1 MRKVYNY
8 LFYLIPGVLLLLASL
23 LINTTTTYTLP
34 QLAERSSIRMQ
45 EKLLRFNSL
54 LPILNKPFES
64 IDHTELNRF
73 YEEEMIAVH
82 VYHND
87 SLVYWNTNQS
97 PLEIQHDSITQK
109 EGLLRLKHGLYL
121 FSNSKLNG
129 NKIIVFCLIKPLYEI
144 QNNYLKNEF
153 MPWTGLYQG
162 VKIEAPPALENTVQ
176 LAQQKLFSLSGS
188 ELTYSSNKTNNVCA
202 GLFFLGLC
210 LLLIA
215 ALVRIHQGISSRYF
229 FYLLLLLLV
238 VRIVLLY
245 FRVPEFLL
253 KSDLYNL
260 QQFGDANS
268 YWNAFLGDILINAG
282 LCLFL
287 TAAIYRQLLNSK
299 KKHVQVS
306 LYLIQVLLVFA
317 IYHQFNQVLRSL
329 VSNSTLNFNFLN
341 VFTINFLSLFGVAS
355 LAICAMALYLAINS
369 LLSLF
374 KVYRFIDWIK
384 LLAAL
389 IALCAVEQVFSKNTM
404 WHENYW
410 IAPLAIGLFA
420 FKWFKTTNN
429 SYVFGL
435 YLVVMSFITSFGINT
450 YIDKNLQAELKLLSS
465 KLSEREDAT
474 LENEY
479 SNLPDKIKSDKAL
492 QTLINFLP
500 DTKDEIALLLRQKYF
515 GSYFDRYDVEFSLF
529 NASCNPLLQLK
540 NPVYLNQG
548 YFEDQIHYFSDSTF
562 VNDLFFV
569 RANKQYTRYIGRIK
583 LGANTLFVIMTAKK
597 VEELGSFPDLLLDQ
611 SQQKQDKLKGL
622 SYGIYRGGQAV
633 NQYGDF
639 TYPYFLVDSL
649 VLVKSGT
656 GYNHFYFYPEEGTA
670 VVISEKEKTFTEKFT
685 LNSYFFLFFS
695 IIGFGTLLVYSLI
708 YNTYFRSSTLTQRIQ
723 GVIIVLLLF
732 AMSAVGITS
741 AKLVSA
747 QFEKENRR
755 QLSEKT
761 AIIINELLGQ
771 FGAQT
776 LFNGSQTELINQKLI
791 DYARLFNTDIS
802 LFDRSGYLITTSQPK
817 LYELGLVSKLL
828 NPLAYWQLKQNET
841 SSASLIERAGKLNY
855 LSNYT
860 PIYNNQKGLEGF
872 INLPYFARQNDLL
885 NEISGII
892 SGLINVYVILF
903 ILSIVT
909 GLLLSSYIT
918 QPLRL
923 IKQQI
928 SRIALG
934 RQNETIVWQ
943 SEDEIGKLVSEY
955 NNMLVKLEES
965 ALLLAQSER
974 ESAWREMAKQV
985 AHEIKNPLTPMKLN
999 LQYLQHVMKSDS
1011 EDFKEKFEK
1020 ASKGIIEQIDALANI
1035 ATEFSNFAKLPGL
1048 QLQTIN
1054 VLELLQNATQLF
1066 KHEAGIR
1073 LINQTGQSAI
1083 LVKGDKDQCLRVL
1096 TNIFRNAI
1104 QAMEET
1110 PEPQI
1115 EIAIYTEGGKLVL
1128 SIADNG
1134 TGISEEL
1141 KPVLFTPNFTTKT
1154 TGSGLGLAMVK
1165 NIMQGFGG
1173 NVWFESERGKGA
1185 IFFLEFIQANNA
1197 ETI

>member
-8 LFYLIPGVLLLLASL
+8 LFYLIPGVLFLLASL
-23 LINTTTTYTLP
+23 LINTGTTYTLP
-34 QLAERSSIRMQ
+34 QLAERSSARMQ
-45 EKLLRFNSL
+45 DKLERCNDLLSL
-54 LPILNKPFES
+54 LDHSLANLNHK
-64 IDHTELNRF
+64 ELNRF
-73 YEEEMIAVH
+73 YEEEMIAAYVFR
-82 VYHND
+82 ND

-109 EGLLRLKHGLYL
+109 QGLLRLKHGVYL
-121 FSNSKLNG
+121 FSNSTLNG
-129 NKIIVFCLIKPLYEI
+129 NKILTFCLIKPLYEI

-162 VKIEAPPALENTVQ
+162 VKMEAPAKTKNTVK
-176 LAQQKLFSLSGS
+176 LLEQQLFSISGT
-188 ELTYSSNKTNNVCA
+188 ELTYGSNATNNVCTV
-202 GLFFLGLC
+202 LFFLGLS

-215 ALVRIHQGISSRYF
+215 ALVRIHQGVSSTHF
-229 FYLLLLLLV
+229 FYLLLLLLLA
-238 VRIVLLY
+238 RIALLY
-245 FRVPEFLL
+245 FRLPEFLL

-268 YWNAFLGDILINAG
+268 YWNAFLGDVLFNGILY
-282 LCLFL
+282 LFL
-287 TAAIYRQLLNSK
+287 AAAVYRQLIDTK
-299 KKHVQVS
+299 QKHVRTILTACQF
-306 LYLIQVLLVFA
+306 VLLFA
-317 IYHQFNQVLRSL
+317 VYHQFNHVLRSL

-341 VFTINFLSLFGVAS
+341 VFNIKFLSLLGVTS
-355 LAICAMALYLAINS
+355 LAVYALALYLCIRP
-369 LLSLF
+369 LLGIF
-374 KVYRFIDWIK
+374 RVHRFSDWIK
-384 LLAAL
+384 ISGVLAGL
-389 IALCAVEQVFSKNTM
+389 GFLEQVISENTM
-404 WHENYW
+404 LSENYW
-410 IAPLAIGLFA
+410 LVPLVLGLFA
-420 FKWFKTTNN
+420 FKFFKTSNN
-429 SYVFGL
+429 SYIFGV
-435 YLVVMSFITSFGINT
+435 YLFFMSLITSFGINV
-450 YIDKNLQAELKLLSS
+450 YIDKNLQAELRLLSS

-479 SNLPDKIKSDKAL
+479 NNLPDKIKSDKAL

-500 DTKDEIALLLRQKYF
+500 DTKEEIALLLRQKYF
-515 GSYFDRYDVEFSLF
+515 SSYFDRYDVEFSLF
-529 NASCNPLLQLK
+529 NESCHPLIQLK
-540 NPVYLNQG
+540 EPIYLNQG
-548 YFEDQIHYFSDSTF
+548 YFEDQINYFSDSTF
-562 VNDLFFV
+562 VNGLFFV
-569 RANKQYTRYIGRIK
+569 RANKQYTRYLGRVK

-622 SYGIYRGGQAV
+622 SYGIYRSGQVV
-633 NQYGDF
+633 NQYGEF
-639 TYPYFLVDSL
+639 TYPYFLVDSAL
-649 VLVKSGT
+649 LSKSGT
-656 GYNHFYFYPEEGTA
+656 GYKHFYFYPEEGTA

-708 YNTYFRSSTLTQRIQ
+708 YSTYFRSSTLTQRIQ

-741 AKLVSA
+741 AKLISA

-771 FGAQT
+771 FGAQS

-802 LFDRSGYLITTSQPK
+802 LFDRSGHLITTSQPK
-817 LYELGLVSKLL
+817 LYELGLVSKLV

-841 SSASLIERAGKLNY
+841 SSASLIEKAGKLNY

-860 PIYNNQKGLEGF
+860 PIYNNQESLEGF
-872 INLPYFARQNDLL
+872 INLPYFARQSDLL
-885 NEISGII
+885 SEISGII

-903 ILSIVT
+903 ILSIGT

-934 RQNETIVWQ
+934 RQNETIVWE

-999 LQYLQHVMKSDS
+999 LQYLQHVMKSDP

-1048 QLQTIN
+1048 KLQTID
-1054 VLELLQNATQLF
+1054 VLQLLQNTTQLF
-1066 KHEAGIR
+1066 KRETNIK
-1073 LINQTGQSAI
+1073 LNNQLGASEI

-1110 PEPQI
+1110 EDPQI
-1115 EIAIYTEGGKLVL
+1115 EIAIYTESNKIVL
-1128 SIADNG
+1128 AISDNG
-1134 TGISEEL
+1134 TGISDEL
-1141 KPVLFTPNFTTKT
+1141 KPILFTPNFTTKT

-1173 NVWFESERGKGA
+1173 SVWFESEKGKGA
-1185 IFFLEFIQANNA
+1185 IFFLEFILANKA
-1197 ETI
+1197 QTT